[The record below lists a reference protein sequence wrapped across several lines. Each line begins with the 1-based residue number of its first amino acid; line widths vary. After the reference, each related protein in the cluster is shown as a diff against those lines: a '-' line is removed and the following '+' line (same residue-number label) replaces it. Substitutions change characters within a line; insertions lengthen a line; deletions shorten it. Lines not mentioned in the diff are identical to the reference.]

1 MNTSEIVGKFLGI
14 KRSEDVPCCSFCGKL
29 QSQVKKLIAGPDV
42 YICNECIGIC
52 VEIIDD
58 DKQAEAASGN

>member
-29 QSQVKKLIAGPDV
+29 QSQVKKLIAGPMFIFATSV
-42 YICNECIGIC
+42 L
-52 VEIIDD
+52 VFV
-58 DKQAEAASGN
+58 SR